1 MAEPG
6 GIGVGVD
13 DRVDDRVDD
22 GTTGCPPTD
31 WPVRALST

>member
-6 GIGVGVD
+6 GIGVGG
-13 DRVDDRVDD
+13 DDRVDD